1 MSHIQAL
8 LPHPPP
14 LLHVLKTV
22 GYSQEDRSFLS
33 PQIPVQGY
41 AVSTQKMQTT
51 GVSQPAH
58 PSPALC
64 CRSSIPGGMGERIET
79 PFPPHSPY
87 SLGERSPE
95 TWQTE
100 DIEALI
106 TTPCRYFLG
115 QRLHATKGKLRR
127 VEFNIHLKSRG
138 VTLGLTVHTPSSGLA
153 V

>member
-1 MSHIQAL
+1 MAFESQSCPSSL
-8 LPHPPP
+8 SPP

-22 GYSQEDRSFLS
+22 GYSQEDRSSLS

-51 GVSQPAH
+51 GVSQPSH

-64 CRSSIPGGMGERIET
+64 CRSSNLGGMAERIET
-79 PFPPHSPY
+79 PFTPHSPY

-95 TWQTE
+95 MWQTE

-106 TTPCRYFLG
+106 ASHCRYFLG
-115 QRLHATKGKLRR
+115 QRLHSRKGKLRR
-127 VEFNIHLKSRG
+127 AEFN
-138 VTLGLTVHTPSSGLA
+138 TT
-153 V
+153 